1 MGIFDLFE
9 NDLVD
14 PDIIN
19 ILPGSPT
26 NSPGHSPG
34 GHYHQGG
41 DGGKVSQT
49 HILWARIQC
58 SSITSPYETRMGWC
72 RASGWLSG

>member
-14 PDIIN
+14 PDLIN
-19 ILPGSPT
+19 ILPSSPT
-26 NSPGHSPG
+26 PSPGHSPG

-41 DGGKVSQT
+41 DGGKVSP
-49 HILWARIQC
+49 HA
-58 SSITSPYETRMGWC
+58 SSSLAAEGVRHTSCGLE
-72 RASGWLSG
+72 